1 MQSIDKEKAFKGWLF
16 INEEQNE
23 ECRLYRKLFAEGNQ
37 KTRKML
43 MLLKAEWCINTRD
56 TEGKLFAECNEQTR
70 KMLMLLKAEWCINAR
85 QNEECRLYRKLFEEC
100 NGETRKILML
110 LKAECCIH

>member
-1 MQSIDKEKAFKGWLF
+1 
-16 INEEQNE
+16 
-23 ECRLYRKLFAEGNQ
+23 
-37 KTRKML
+37 

-100 NGETRKILML
+100 NGETR
-110 LKAECCIH
+110 